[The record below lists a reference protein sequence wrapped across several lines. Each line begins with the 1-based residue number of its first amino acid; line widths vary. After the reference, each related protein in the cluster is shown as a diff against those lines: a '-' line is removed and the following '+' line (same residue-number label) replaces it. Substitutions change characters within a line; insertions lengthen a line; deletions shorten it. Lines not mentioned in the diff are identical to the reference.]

1 MGLFRIKGIYH
12 SGRKGLRMS
21 PVTEYKYD
29 GLVGCVIEWNINSI
43 QLFQPTRFLIKN
55 HPIYSL
61 WNTSAIIQLSKE
73 KYSDTYI
80 LETINTIYE
89 LEIL

>member
-1 MGLFRIKGIYH
+1 MGLYRIKGIYH

-29 GLVGCVIEWNINSI
+29 GLIGCQIEWDVNSLR
-43 QLFQPTRFLIKN
+43 QFQPTRFWYKN
-55 HPIYSL
+55 VLWWDTSPVKKKKKKDFNIY
-61 WNTSAIIQLSKE
+61 A
-73 KYSDTYI
+73 

-89 LEIL
+89 LEILE